1 MKLKVITITLVSA
14 GLIASGIAWYSGE
27 HPFVGTAGATSVTT
41 QPVPATSPIAVAS
54 LPDFS
59 ALVAKYGPAVVNI
72 SVTETEKT
80 AAMSPEPHGLDRNDP
95 FYWFFRQLP
104 MPAPHEYS
112 LQGIGSGF
120 IVRPDGVI
128 LTNAHVVDNA
138 SDVTVKLIDR
148 REFKAKVLGVDK
160 QSDIA
165 VLKINAT
172 NLPTVN
178 VGNSAD
184 VKVGEWVVALGSPFG
199 FENSATAGIVSAKLR
214 RLPQENY
221 IPFIQTDVAV
231 NPGNSGGPLFDTRGE
246 VIGINSQIYSR
257 SGGYQGLSFAIPID
271 VAMQVENQLLATGH
285 VTRSHLGVTVQEV
298 DQKLANAFKLGLP
311 EGALVNSVEKDGPAA
326 KAGVRPG
333 DVIVKFNDRDI
344 ATSSDLPLLVASA
357 KPGSQATLEI
367 LRGGSREHLNVTLDR
382 LASSEVASA
391 DSTGPQAGRLG
402 LAVRPLTPEEK
413 SNLDVSAGVI
423 VENSSGPAAVAGIE
437 PGDVILGVNGTH
449 VTSPQKLR
457 SLVAKA
463 GKSVALQVQRDNE
476 KMFVGIDLG

>member
-1 MKLKVITITLVSA
+1 MKLKGIILSLVGA
-14 GLIASGIAWYSGE
+14 GLVASGIAWYTGE
-27 HPFVGTAGATSVTT
+27 HPFAGNAGATTVPT
-41 QPVPATSPIAVAS
+41 QPASATAPIAVAS

-59 ALVAKYGPAVVNI
+59 GLVAKYGPAVVNI
-72 SVTETEKT
+72 SVMENEKT
-80 AAMSPEPHGLDRNDP
+80 AAMNPEARGLDRNDP

-104 MPAPHEYS
+104 MPTPREYPM
-112 LQGIGSGF
+112 QGIGSGF

-128 LTNAHVVDNA
+128 LTNAHVVDDA
-138 SDVTVKLIDR
+138 SDVTVKLTDR
-148 REFKAKVLGVDK
+148 REFKARVLGIDK
-160 QSDIA
+160 PSDVA
-165 VLKINAT
+165 VLKIDAT
-172 NLPTVN
+172 NLPTVK
-178 VGNSAD
+178 VGNAAD

-214 RLPQENY
+214 TLPQENY

-298 DQKLANAFKLGLP
+298 DQKLADAFKLGQP

-333 DVIVKFNDRDI
+333 DVIVKFNDKDI
-344 ATSSDLPLLVASA
+344 ATSDLPLLVASA

-367 LRGGSREHLNVTLDR
+367 LRGGSREHLTVMLDR
-382 LASSEVASA
+382 LGSSEVASA
-391 DSTGPQAGRLG
+391 NPTGAQAGRLG
-402 LAVRPLTPEEK
+402 LAVRPLTPQEK
-413 SNLDVSAGVI
+413 RDLDVSAGVI
-423 VENSSGPAAVAGIE
+423 VENSSGPAAMAGIE
-437 PGDVILGVNGTH
+437 PGDVILGVNGTQ
-449 VTSPQKLR
+449 VTGPQQLR
-457 SLVAKA
+457 SLLANA
-463 GKSVALQVQRDNE
+463 GKSVALQVQRDKE
-476 KMFVGIDLG
+476 KMFVGIELG